1 MGETMTTFDLASA
14 IVSRCGTLG
23 LIVDCDDTCDEFVRV
38 RFNDTGPTI
47 RRFDLDASVRV
58 LDRLRSATTA
68 NEAQRIVL
76 AANGGMFSLDAWPN
90 EDEL

>member
-1 MGETMTTFDLASA
+1 MGEAMNTLELASA
-14 IVSRCGTLG
+14 IEKRCAAVG
-23 LIVDCDDTCDEFVRV
+23 LDVDCDDTCEEFVRV
-38 RFNDTGPTI
+38 RFNDAGPTI

-58 LDRLRSATTA
+58 LDRLCLVTAA
-68 NEAQRIVL
+68 NEAQQVIL